1 MERLNSNE
9 ALYQCSE
16 CGHIHRAHIG
26 KVIDL
31 DNDLYYA
38 TYCQKCKKIEKHLW
52 VGEDESEKYIY
63 MDMILD
69 ERYY

>member
-1 MERLNSNE
+1 MERLSSNE

-16 CGHIHRAHIG
+16 CGHIHRARVD

-31 DNDLYYA
+31 DDNLYYA
-38 TYCQKCKKIEKHLW
+38 TYCQKCKTIEKHLW

-63 MDMILD
+63 MDIILD
-69 ERYY
+69 EKFY